1 MTIEVAN
8 ESGYRADEITLV
20 SVARYVLDRMH
31 INPLAELS
39 ILLVDADAMTELHV
53 KWMDEPG
60 PTDVMSFPM
69 DELDTA
75 RRPDESGPG
84 PALLGDVVLCPAVA
98 SEQAAQAGHSVQ
110 DELHLLT
117 VHGVLH
123 LLGYDHAEP
132 AEEREMFRLQNELLD
147 TWREQQAAKA
157 RKARLAATDAAVL
170 DTVGL
175 AGPADP
181 ETNAAD
187 RTGRG

>member
-8 ESGYRADEITLV
+8 ESGFQVDEITLV
-20 SVARYVLDRMH
+20 SVARYVLDRMR

-39 ILLVDADAMTELHV
+39 ILLVDVDAMTELHV

-98 SEQAAQAGHSVQ
+98 GEQATQAGHSVQ

-147 TWREQQAAKA
+147 TWREQQAARA
-157 RKARLAATDAAVL
+157 RKVRLAAADAAVL
-170 DTVGL
+170 DIVGL
-175 AGPADP
+175 AGPTDP
-181 ETNAAD
+181 ETS
-187 RTGRG
+187 GRG

>member
-8 ESGYRADEITLV
+8 ESGVAVDELAMV
-20 SVARYVLDRMH
+20 SVARYVLDRMR
-31 INPLAELS
+31 INALAELS
-39 ILLVDADAMTELHV
+39 ILLVDVAAMTELHV

-75 RRPDESGPG
+75 RRPDEAGPG
-84 PALLGDVVLCPAVA
+84 PALLGDVVLCPEVA
-98 SEQAAQAGHSVQ
+98 GTQAEQAGHSLD

-132 AEEREMFRLQNELLD
+132 ADEREMFRLQNELLD
-147 TWREQQAAKA
+147 TWRDHRVAVA
-157 RKARLAATDAAVL
+157 RQARLAAADAAVL

-175 AGPADP
+175 ADVRSGSEPGA
-181 ETNAAD
+181 ESS
-187 RTGRG
+187 GRG